1 MGLSAAADVRFDYV
15 ASLQLA
21 RRLWALG
28 DEVDALR
35 TKRVGLASEALADW
49 LGVYGTQF
57 AERVDA
63 ESMQANAIAGQL
75 RAGAEQWAV
84 RWAEAMNEQNHINF
98 AREVKRVEDDR
109 NIVEDI
115 WGGIVG
121 HDDLPPEPPT
131 IDVPSAP
138 NFYATGSLTRY

>member
-28 DEVDALR
+28 NEVDELM
-35 TKRVGLASEALADW
+35 TNRVGLASEALADW

-57 AERVDA
+57 AERVDT
-63 ESMQANAIAGQL
+63 ESMQASAIAGQL
-75 RAGAEQWAV
+75 RAAAAQWAA
-84 RWAEAMNEQNHINF
+84 RCAEAMNEQNNINF

-121 HDDLPPEPPT
+121 HNDLPPDPPT

-138 NFYATGSLTRY
+138 NFHATGSLTRY

>member
-28 DEVDALR
+28 NEVDELM
-35 TKRVGLASEALADW
+35 TNRVGLASEALADW

-57 AERVDA
+57 AERVDT
-63 ESMQANAIAGQL
+63 ESMQASAIAGQL
-75 RAGAEQWAV
+75 RAAAEQWAA
-84 RWAEAMNEQNHINF
+84 RWAEAMNEQNRINF

-121 HDDLPPEPPT
+121 HNDLPPEPPT

-138 NFYATGSLTRY
+138 NFHATGSLTRY